1 MLIGKEIQR
10 AFLKFFRNLSKLEGK
25 SSSDMRK
32 KLFYSIN
39 DKDKDWKT
47 VLHHAAL
54 INIGCPKVRLA
65 QRSI

>member
-39 DKDKDWKT
+39 DNKYISHIKT
-47 VLHHAAL
+47 FHFLKL
-54 INIGCPKVRLA
+54 IELRLIFFIKNI
-65 QRSI
+65 